1 MVRESQQ
8 HTQGVTDGVTYRYDC
23 LRVLEVSGDNWVLV
37 PAKWEPANGYAVLVT
52 PDAHHRITA
61 TRFSG
66 LAANVGIAENVK
78 PFWQCPEVVRVFG
91 EADLEG
97 LLLDAAQAQSILGA
111 ATLTPNP
118 VRTELT
124 NWPAGPPGGS
134 CAAMSVPNFV
144 GAYDG
149 SGFSASRAREMTA
162 AGLAGRLWIDQGLVR
177 FPTPDAAADF
187 TARAKNA
194 WLDCKGQVVTIQ
206 RGGAAQPRTLG
217 GVGVADNIFVVTD
230 AAASGPQADCS
241 HAIAAKSNLVIDV
254 GVCGA
259 AKSLAAGSIAA
270 AIRNKIPT

>member
-1 MVRESQQ
+1 
-8 HTQGVTDGVTYRYDC
+8 
-23 LRVLEVSGDNWVLV
+23 VLEVSGDNWVLV

-66 LAANVGIAENVK
+66 LAANVGMAENVK
-78 PFWQCPEVVRVFG
+78 PFWQCPEVVRVFS

-97 LLLDAAQAQSILGA
+97 RLLDAGQAQSILDA
-111 ATLTPNP
+111 AALTPNP
-118 VRTELT
+118 VRTELAKG
-124 NWPAGPPGGS
+124 PAGPPGGS
-134 CAAMSVPNFV
+134 CAAMSVPNSV

-162 AGLAGRLWIDQGLVR
+162 AGPAGRLWIDQGLVR

-194 WLDCKGQVVTIQ
+194 WLDCKDQVVTIQ
-206 RGGAAQPRTLG
+206 RAGVTQPRALG

-230 AAASGPQADCS
+230 SAVSGPQAQCS

-259 AKSLAAGSIAA
+259 SKSLAAGSMAA
-270 AIRNKIPT
+270 AIRNKIPTQ